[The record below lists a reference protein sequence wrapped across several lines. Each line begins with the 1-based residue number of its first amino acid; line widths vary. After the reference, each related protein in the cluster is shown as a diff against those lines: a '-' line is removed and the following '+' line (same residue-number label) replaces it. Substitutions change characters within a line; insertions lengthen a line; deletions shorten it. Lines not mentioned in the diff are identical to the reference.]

1 MMPAPE
7 QIQWLVE
14 GPEKWN
20 ARRVDEEFKPDFSGA
35 DLRDEFQRVRRRNNE
50 KMMLSPIDLIGY
62 NLSGANLKNVIIG
75 EADLINASLRDA
87 DLSGA
92 YLYGAN
98 LSGSDLYN
106 ADCSGADLAYVNLTG
121 ANLANA
127 NFSRADLSGIDFAGI
142 DLTTTNLNGA
152 KLTGA
157 RPVRLLLNPSDDSPA
172 HNPNL
177 VDYRN
182 IITIEPDK
190 RFGKPCIRGMRMTV
204 GDVLEYLASGMTEA
218 EILDDFPSLTHEDI
232 LACFAFAADQERR
245 MVFISADTA

>member
-1 MMPAPE
+1 MPNP
-7 QIQWLVE
+7 QHIQWLLEGVE
-14 GPEKWN
+14 AWN
-20 ARRVDEEFKPDFSGA
+20 ARRVAEPFDPDLSGA
-35 DLRDEFQRVRRRNNE
+35 DLRDEFQRMRRRNYE
-50 KMMLSPIDLIGY
+50 ARMLRPVELTGIKLFE
-62 NLSGANLKNVIIG
+62 ANLKNVVLG
-75 EADLINASLRDA
+75 DAELIVASFRDA

-106 ADCSGADLAYVNLTG
+106 ADCTGADLAYANLTG
-121 ANLANA
+121 ANLANS
-127 NFSRADLSGIDFAGI
+127 NLKGADLSGIDFAGI
-142 DLTTTNLNGA
+142 DLTATNLDGA

-157 RPVRLLLNPSDDSPA
+157 RPVRLLINAWEGSPA
-172 HNPNL
+172 HNPNR

-190 RFGKPCIRGMRMTV
+190 RFGKPCIRGMRITV
-204 GDVLEYLASGMTEA
+204 GDVLECFASGMSEA
-218 EILDDFPSLTHEDI
+218 DILDDFPDLTREDI

>member
-1 MMPAPE
+1 M
-7 QIQWLVE
+7 
-14 GPEKWN
+14 
-20 ARRVDEEFKPDFSGA
+20 
-35 DLRDEFQRVRRRNNE
+35 
-50 KMMLSPIDLIGY
+50 
-62 NLSGANLKNVIIG
+62 
-75 EADLINASLRDA
+75 RDA

-106 ADCSGADLAYVNLTG
+106 ADCSGADLAYANLTR

-127 NFSRADLSGIDFAGI
+127 DFSGADLSGIDFAGI
-142 DLTTTNLNGA
+142 DLTTTNLDGA

-157 RPVRLLLNPSDDSPA
+157 RPVRLLLNPSDHSTA
-172 HNPNL
+172 HNPYL
-177 VDYRN
+177 VDYRK

-190 RFGKPCIRGMRMTV
+190 RFGKPRIRGMRMTV

-245 MVFISADTA
+245 MVLISADTA

>member
-1 MMPAPE
+1 MPAPE
-7 QIQWLVE
+7 QIQWLLE

-20 ARRVDEEFKPDFSGA
+20 ARRVGQPFEPDLSGA
-35 DLRDEFQRVRRRNNE
+35 DLRDEFRKARRWNYGKLTQR
-50 KMMLSPIDLIGY
+50 PIDLIGY

-75 EADLINASLRDA
+75 DADLINASLRDA

-142 DLTTTNLNGA
+142 DLTTTNLDGA

-157 RPVRLLLNPSDDSPA
+157 RPVRLLLNPPDDSSA
-172 HNPNL
+172 HNPYR

-182 IITIEPDK
+182 IITIEPDQ

-204 GDVLEYLASGMTEA
+204 GDVLEYRASGMTEA
-218 EILDDFPSLTHEDI
+218 EILDDFPYLTHEDI
-232 LACFAFAADQERR
+232 LTCFAFAADQERR
-245 MVFISADTA
+245 LIFISADTA